1 MPTGPSTH
9 ARDDGND
16 HRLKLNGE
24 WRSWTS
30 CDIPPRV
37 TLSIFTPQSRPTF
50 LVMEEQVNNF
60 RWIPFVAAILLAVLV
75 GAFAYNA
82 GLAHGITQSG
92 KIVVAPGSPAAVPYP
107 YAYPYYGWHAWG
119 G

>member
-1 MPTGPSTH
+1 
-9 ARDDGND
+9 
-16 HRLKLNGE
+16 
-24 WRSWTS
+24 
-30 CDIPPRV
+30 
-37 TLSIFTPQSRPTF
+37 
-50 LVMEEQVNNF
+50 MEEQVNNF

-75 GAFAYNA
+75 GAVAYNA

-119 G
+119 GFFYLPFFFIFMVFGLIRMLCWRGGMYRGRCGYRDLDEWHKQAHERTP